1 MSKLS
6 LFGGVLTAVC
16 MTIATPFMTP
26 LPAQDRPEIEGR
38 WAGHLETHNTSTHVM
53 LTVRSTGDG
62 YSAVVESY
70 AANVATI
77 PVSDIVF
84 LERDVRFEL
93 PSIEGNYLVAPS
105 EDGTVLAGMWT
116 EGVDSY
122 PLILRRSAL
131 KAATGST
138 SASGR

>member
-1 MSKLS
+1 
-6 LFGGVLTAVC
+6 

-38 WAGHLETHNTSTHVM
+38 WAGYLDARGTRTPVM

-62 YSAVVESY
+62 YSAVVESH
-70 AANVATI
+70 AAKATMI
-77 PVSDIVF
+77 PVDGIVF

-105 EDGTVLAGMWT
+105 EDGTLLAGMWT

-122 PLILRRSAL
+122 PLILKRSEA
-131 KAATGST
+131 KSSTGST
-138 SASGR
+138 TASGR

>member
-1 MSKLS
+1 VSKLS

-38 WAGHLETHNTSTHVM
+38 WAGYLDARGTRTHVT
-53 LTVRSTGDG
+53 LTVRSTDDG

-70 AANVATI
+70 AAKASTI
-77 PVSDIVF
+77 PVDSVVF

-93 PSIEGNYLVAPS
+93 PSIEGSYLVAPS
-105 EDGTVLAGMWT
+105 EDGTLLAGMWT
-116 EGVDSY
+116 EGADSY
-122 PLILRRSAL
+122 PLILARSGL
-131 KAATGST
+131 ENATGST
-138 SASGR
+138 TASGR